1 MLKIIDNLRLFFED
15 NYRRIHVREYAR
27 IHKISA
33 PTASKL
39 LEGYHEEGLLGKTA
53 DKQYIYYFANKES
66 ALFVDLSRI
75 YWREVIE
82 KSGLAG
88 MLSEEFIMP
97 VIILFGSL
105 AKAEVTQD
113 SDIDVAIFTPTKKEP
128 DLKEFETR
136 LGRRIQLFTFL
147 NREDVKNEELLN
159 NILSGYKIL
168 GAW

>member
-1 MLKIIDNLRLFFED
+1 MLKIIDDLRLFFDD

-27 IHKISA
+27 IRKISA

-39 LEGYHEEGLLGKTA
+39 LEGYHKEGLLGKTA

-66 ALFVDLSRI
+66 ALFVDISRI
-75 YWREVIE
+75 YWRAVIE

-88 MLSEEFIMP
+88 MMSEKFIMP

-105 AKAEVTQD
+105 AKAEVTKD

-128 DLKEFETR
+128 DLKEFETK

-147 NREDVKNEELLN
+147 SRADVKNEELLN